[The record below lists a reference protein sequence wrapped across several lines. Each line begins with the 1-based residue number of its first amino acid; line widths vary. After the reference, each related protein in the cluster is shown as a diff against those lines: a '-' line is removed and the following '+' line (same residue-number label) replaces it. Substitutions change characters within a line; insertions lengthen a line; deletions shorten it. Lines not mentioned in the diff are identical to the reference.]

1 MTEDMQA
8 VQIAET
14 GTGEQYSLFIEILDW
29 MLLPLL
35 FVWPVSIVVT
45 YLFAANISNVPYD
58 RELNDSVNAIAQLV
72 KVSDR
77 KVSVKIPGEA
87 RAILRADEFDTIY
100 FQVLGPRGDVLAG
113 DALMPPPAVG
123 ENPLPQ
129 IVYYR
134 DETFRDTDIR
144 VAAMFLQYSELSG
157 EGRVWIQVGETL
169 EKRHRLSNDIVAG
182 VLLPQFFLIPLAAA
196 LVWFGLMR
204 GLAPLSRL
212 ELRIRDRRS
221 SDLSPIDEQ
230 QAPEELRALI
240 RSINGLMARVKQNL
254 SAQERFVADAAHQ
267 MRTPL
272 AGLKTQTEL
281 ALRQGQS
288 DKGSEQVQHALKQ
301 IATSTDRAT
310 HLINQLLTLA
320 RTDDQD
326 ATRAALKP
334 ISLDDAV
341 REVVRDWVPNAME
354 RKIDLGFEAQK
365 QTVTIKANPFLLR
378 ELVANLIDNAIRYN
392 RPGGYV
398 TARVRTAEFAILEI
412 EDNGIG
418 IEPDER
424 DLVFERFYRAL
435 GSGVDGSGL
444 GLSIVREIAKLHQA
458 NVLVGPNPSG
468 QGTIVS
474 VVFPKA

>member
-1 MTEDMQA
+1 MTDEA
-8 VQIAET
+8 SVAPEAR
-14 GTGEQYSLFIEILDW
+14 GEQYSLFIEILDW

-45 YLFAANISNVPYD
+45 YLFASNISNVPYD
-58 RELNDSVNAIAQLV
+58 RELNDSVNAISQLV
-72 KVSDR
+72 KVNDR
-77 KVSVKIPGEA
+77 RASVSLPGEA
-87 RAILRADEFDTIY
+87 RAILRADEYDTIY
-100 FQVLGPRGDVLAG
+100 FQVLGPRGELLAG
-113 DALMPPPAVG
+113 DKQMSQPPIM
-123 ENPLPQ
+123 ENLLPQ
-129 IVYYR
+129 TVYYR
-134 DETFRDTDIR
+134 DDEFREAAIR
-144 VAAMFLQYSELSG
+144 IAFMYLQFPELPG
-157 EGRVWIQVGETL
+157 EGQVWIQVGETL

-212 ELRIRDRRS
+212 EHRIRDRRT
-221 SDLSPIDEQ
+221 SDLSPIDEL

-281 ALRQGQS
+281 ALRQG
-288 DKGSEQVQHALKQ
+288 DTAQVQHALKQ

-320 RTDDQD
+320 RAENRDNTGAPLKRIDLD
-326 ATRAALKP
+326 ATA
-334 ISLDDAV
+334 
-341 REVVRDWVPNAME
+341 REVVRDWVPTALE
-354 RKIDLGFEAQK
+354 RKIDLGFEGPDGQ
-365 QTVTIKANPFLLR
+365 VRIDGNPLLLR
-378 ELVANLIDNAIRYN
+378 ELVGNLIDNAIRYN
-392 RPGGYV
+392 RPGGHV
-398 TARVRTAEFAILEI
+398 TARVRGTEFAVLEV
-412 EDNGIG
+412 EDDGIG
-418 IEPDER
+418 IGPDER

-444 GLSIVREIAKLHQA
+444 GLAIVREIANLHGA
-458 NVLVGPNPSG
+458 NVLVKPNPAG

-474 VVFPKA
+474 VVFPRA

>member
-1 MTEDMQA
+1 MMDNVQQA
-8 VQIAET
+8 QTDAA
-14 GTGEQYSLFIEILDW
+14 GQGEQYSLFIEILDW

-45 YLFAANISNVPYD
+45 YIFASNISNVPYD

-72 KVSDR
+72 KVADR
-77 KVSVKIPGEA
+77 RVSVRLPGEA

-100 FQVLGPRGDVLAG
+100 FQILGPRGDVLAG
-113 DALMPPPAVG
+113 DAQMPRPAAG

-129 IVYYR
+129 MVYYR
-134 DETFRDTDIR
+134 DETFRDTEIR
-144 VAAMFLQYSELSG
+144 VAAMFLQFPELPG

-182 VLLPQFFLIPLAAA
+182 MLLPQFFLIPLAAA

-281 ALRQGQS
+281 ALRQG
-288 DKGSEQVQHALKQ
+288 DAEQVQHALKQ

-320 RTDDQD
+320 RTEGQD
-326 ATRAALKP
+326 AARAALKKT
-334 ISLDDAV
+334 SLNEAV
-341 REVVRDWVPNAME
+341 REAVRDWVPIALE
-354 RKIDLGFEAQK
+354 RKIDLGFEGPEQS
-365 QTVTIKANPFLLR
+365 VIIEANPLLLR

-398 TARVRTAEFAILEI
+398 TARIRAAEFAILEI

-424 DLVFERFYRAL
+424 DLVFERFYRTL

-458 NVLVGPNPSG
+458 NVLVRPNPAG

-474 VVFPKA
+474 VVFPRV